1 MLRRSATHAAI
12 LSAAILALALGPP
25 AFAQAGAATLL
36 AGPPDQEVLIE
47 SDTLVYGWEAQ
58 VLQLEGHVVARRGD
72 GLVRAQSGTLDRA
85 HGVLALQG
93 GVLGVQGKDVFLADE
108 AVIDLNTRVA
118 DLRHATLY
126 LKEKPANPDA
136 PTAGKNALV
145 LHGTRVRKLKDGSY
159 TAEEVRLTP
168 CDCAGEPDYE
178 LLAHTAHL
186 EGDRA
191 HLTGTRLE
199 FLGATL
205 PLFPLSLPLTQRQW
219 GLLGPEL
226 GFGSSYWFTYA
237 QPIFLPL
244 GQSNDL
250 TLTPGYYTGGT
261 THLDPNNQPSQG
273 SRAIKGPRL
282 GLEWRYAPVQG
293 TAGSLDFNL
302 YDDRDQSDS
311 KAAGPPFA
319 GETGTSAGRGLGGVR
334 GLAHWNHRT
343 EAPGFVF
350 AVQGA
355 AATDVMA
362 VRDPQPFA
370 LDSVQD
376 LLRTDVGAWS
386 AHGPLTVGADA
397 TLMQDMRVAGATT
410 DRRLFGAEARST
422 VQRLPGLFG
431 QLAPVPLGLFQLS
444 AEASAVQFESL
455 KAPGIEERT
464 TGFGPTDRGA
474 SAAAALPYDASR
486 SPALRFDLAPRVA
499 IAGPASLPVDLRAE
513 AGARLDTWILEGHA
527 GRNRSR
533 AYGLF
538 GASAGLPLERLFG
551 GLLHRIEPQVALRA
565 ITRPLQSGGPPIGDL
580 TDAGGAN
587 FASAPDAAQQGLG
600 PGVALPVGTSAG
612 VPAARRAYDEI
623 DFAAPLSGAIE
634 ATASLLQAL
643 WTRPANRVFTFDL
656 QQDFLLWMHGG
667 RARVGE
673 ASASAGG
680 QVGPASLGASVR
692 YDWALR
698 DLSAL
703 SAGGGARDGR
713 GDEVHASLAL
723 LRGSS
728 SERLRAGIDELF
740 SAARYRAAPGG
751 LTGNARV
758 GASTPLPKAGLR
770 AGYDLAWTPGDTPV
784 DFANLYHSA
793 TLAYETPCR
802 CAGLLLV
809 LGFPFHDG
817 HLLKDRP
824 DFSFRLDLKS
834 LGSFATF

>member
-1 MLRRSATHAAI
+1 MLRRSATTAAI
-12 LSAAILALALGPP
+12 FTLALGAP
-25 AFAQAGAATLL
+25 AYPQAAGPATLL

-47 SDTLVYGWEAQ
+47 ADQLVYGWEAQ
-58 VLQLEGHVVARRGD
+58 VLQLEGHVVVRRGE
-72 GLVRAQSGTLDRA
+72 GLLRAQSGTLDRA
-85 HGVLALQG
+85 HGILALQG
-93 GVLGVQGKDVFLADE
+93 GVLGVQGKDVFLTDE
-108 AVIDLNTRVA
+108 AVVDLHTRVA

-136 PTAGKNALV
+136 PAAGKNALV
-145 LHGTRVRKLKDGSY
+145 LHGTRVRKLADGSY
-159 TAEEVRLTP
+159 AAEEVRLTP
-168 CDCAGEPDYE
+168 CDCVGEPDYE
-178 LLAHTAHL
+178 LLAHAAHL

-191 HLTGTRLE
+191 HLSGVRLE

-205 PLFPLSLPLTQRQW
+205 PLFPLALPLTQRQW
-219 GLLGPEL
+219 GLLAPEF

-237 QPIFLPL
+237 QPVFLPL

-250 TLTPGYYTGGT
+250 TVTPGYYTGGT
-261 THLDPNNQPSQG
+261 THALNEVPSQG
-273 SRAIKGPRL
+273 NRAIKGPRL
-282 GLEWRYAPVQG
+282 GLEWRYAPVRG
-293 TAGSLDFNL
+293 TAGALDFNL
-302 YDDRDQSDS
+302 FDDRDQFDS
-311 KAAGPPFA
+311 KAAGPLFV
-319 GETGTSAGRGLGGVR
+319 GEPGTSAGRGFGGVR
-334 GLAHWNHRT
+334 GIAHWNHRT

-386 AHGPLTVGADA
+386 AHGPLTLGAEA

-422 VQRLPGLFG
+422 VQRLPGVFA
-431 QLAPVPLGLFQLS
+431 QLAPMPLGPFQAS

-474 SAAAALPYDASR
+474 SAGLPAPGYDASR
-486 SPALRFDLAPRVA
+486 RPALRLDLSPRLA
-499 IAGPASLPVDLRAE
+499 IAGPASLPLDLRAE
-513 AGARLDTWILEGHA
+513 VGGRLDTWIVEG
-527 GRNRSR
+527 RRDRDRSR
-533 AYGLF
+533 AYGLL
-538 GASAGLPLERLFG
+538 GASAGLPLERRFG
-551 GLLHRIEPQVALRA
+551 GLLHRLEPQVALRA
-565 ITRPLQSGGPPIGDL
+565 ITRPLQSDGRPIGDL
-580 TDAGGAN
+580 TDAGGASFN
-587 FASAPDAAQQGLG
+587 SAPDAAQQGL
-600 PGVALPVGTSAG
+600 PGG
-612 VPAARRAYDEI
+612 VPALRRPYDEI
-623 DFAAPLSGAIE
+623 DFAAPLSGAVE

-643 WTRPANRVFTFDL
+643 WTRPGNRVFAFDL
-656 QQDFLLWMHGG
+656 QQDFLLWTRRG
-667 RARVGE
+667 RPRVGE
-673 ASASAGG
+673 GSASAGG

-692 YDWALR
+692 YDWALH

-740 SAARYRAAPGG
+740 SAARFSVAPGD

-758 GASTPLPKAGLR
+758 GASAPLPKAGLR
-770 AGYDLAWTPGDTPV
+770 AGYDLAWTPGDTPP

-793 TLAYETPCR
+793 TLTYETPCS
-802 CAGLLLV
+802 CAGLV
-809 LGFPFHDG
+809 LILGLPFHDG